1 MKKLIAIISFL
12 IVFLTAGYVIADTSK
27 VMPKDDNGAIIQ
39 VPSSFKTYDETG
51 TPQKSPLTVSNSK
64 ITIAVP
70 SDAITM
76 HITTDEYL
84 KVSEVTA
91 MDSYIPIYTTVSIG
105 VAELDYV
112 YLIRGGSSD
121 ATVGFFFD
129 TL

>member
-1 MKKLIAIISFL
+1 MKKIIAIISFL
-12 IVFLTAGYVIADTSK
+12 TVFLVSGYVIADTSK
-27 VMPKDDNGAIIQ
+27 VMPKDDNGSIIQ
-39 VPSSFKTYDETG
+39 GPSGFKTYDETG
-51 TPQKSPLTVSNSK
+51 TPQKSPLAVSSSK

-70 SDAITM
+70 GDATTM
-76 HITTDEYL
+76 HIITDEYL
-84 KVSEVTA
+84 KVSEVSA

-112 YLIRGGSSD
+112 YLVRGGSSD